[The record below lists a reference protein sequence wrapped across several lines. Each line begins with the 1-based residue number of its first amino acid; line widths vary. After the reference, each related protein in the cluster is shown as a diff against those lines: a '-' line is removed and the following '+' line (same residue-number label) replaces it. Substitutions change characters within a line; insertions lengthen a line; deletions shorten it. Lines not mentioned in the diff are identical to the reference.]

1 MSFSQQVKAE
11 LCHLRPAGCCKFA
24 ECYGMLLFGR
34 SFSNDNI
41 SFLSSDREV
50 VLHLAELIKG
60 CFGAVCLVSEGG
72 VKKPTYLL
80 SVDNPVDIKRI
91 LIKYDRYGNK
101 AVMGINRTMFD
112 KECCIEAFI
121 RGAFLACGSI
131 NDPEKSFHAEFALK
145 KSELTEDFIDVLKNR
160 GLSPKNTVRQGRS
173 VIYFKNGADI
183 EDLLT
188 VMNATVHTLELMNV
202 QIYKDMRNKINRQT
216 NCDNANINRTINV
229 ALKQIKDIELIAKT
243 KGLDSLSDELRQVA
257 ELRLEDTSLS
267 LKDIGES
274 LEPPIS
280 RSGVNHRLMKI
291 AKIADEIRNS
301 GGQNGKK

>member
-11 LCHLRPAGCCKFA
+11 LCHLRLAGCCKQA

-34 SFSNDNI
+34 SFSKDNI

-50 VLHLAELIKG
+50 VTHLCELLKV
-60 CFGAVCLVSEGG
+60 CFDTVCTVSEGG

-80 SVDNPVDIKRI
+80 SVDNPVDIKRV
-91 LIKYDRYGNK
+91 LIKYDRYGSGAKN
-101 AVMGINRTMFD
+101 GINPAVFE
-112 KECCIEAFI
+112 KECCTEAFI

-145 KSELTEDFIDVLKNR
+145 KSELTEDFLSVLCNR
-160 GLSPKNTVRQGRS
+160 GLSPKSTVRQGRS

-202 QIYKDMRNKINRQT
+202 QIYKDMRNKTNRIK
-216 NCDNANINRTINV
+216 NCDNGNISRMVSASMIQCKAVKKLEEAGKLETLPPELYEV
-229 ALKQIKDIELIAKT
+229 AVLRRDNPQE
-243 KGLDSLSDELRQVA
+243 SLA
-257 ELRLEDTSLS
+257 ELCRIAGNRIT
-267 LKDIGES
+267 
-274 LEPPIS
+274 
-280 RSGVNHRLMKI
+280 RSGMNHRLNKI
-291 AKIADEIRNS
+291 IELAKL
-301 GGQNGKK
+301 